1 VPGPSPYNP
10 PVARGRFHLTLPER
24 LSDEPVIHTLG
35 ARFGVVTNIRR
46 ASIEDRTAW
55 IILELEGPD
64 RAVED
69 ALRWLAEQD
78 VKVERIESG

>member
-1 VPGPSPYNP
+1 
-10 PVARGRFHLTLPER
+10 VARGRFHLTLPER

-35 ARFGVVTNIRR
+35 TRFGVVTNIRR

-69 ALRWLAEQD
+69 AVRWLAEQD
-78 VKVERIESG
+78 VKVERIEDSG